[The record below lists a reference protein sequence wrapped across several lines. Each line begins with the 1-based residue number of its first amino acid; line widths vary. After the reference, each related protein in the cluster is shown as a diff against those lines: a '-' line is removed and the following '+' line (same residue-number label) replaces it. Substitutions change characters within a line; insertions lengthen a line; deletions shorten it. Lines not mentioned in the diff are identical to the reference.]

1 MQNFSQG
8 AAGVKRR
15 SVQISLRGQKRPA
28 EAAIVQGGASLKCHA
43 CRPEGQRLN
52 GSLQANQLHGRKGL
66 LPFNE
71 RITGLTDANR
81 RFAENALPAE
91 WRWSSLAD
99 QANSGKEDRG
109 RDVSIFTLREL
120 Q

>member
-8 AAGVKRR
+8 VAGVKRR
-15 SVQISLRGQKRPA
+15 SVQITLRGQKRPA

-109 RDVSIFTLREL
+109 REESIFTLREL